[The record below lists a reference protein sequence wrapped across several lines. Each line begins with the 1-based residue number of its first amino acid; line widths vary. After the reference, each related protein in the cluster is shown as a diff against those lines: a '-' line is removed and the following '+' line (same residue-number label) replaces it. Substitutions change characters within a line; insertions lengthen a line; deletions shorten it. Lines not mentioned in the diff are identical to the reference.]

1 MFYNVAKHENQS
13 VGAENFSQT
22 NLPKGKI
29 HIRPVESNKYEANKV
44 KPCLGVQHK
53 QIGEFPLFQNVSFS
67 GI

>member
-1 MFYNVAKHENQS
+1 MKMKVKELRSLTNHP
-13 VGAENFSQT
+13 T
-22 NLPKGKI
+22 NLLAEGKNTHQI
-29 HIRPVESNKYEANKV
+29 PVESNKYEANKV